1 MAGRL
6 SVRQTRFTC
15 IRVRM
20 ILYFRLPCLNN
31 QQLSHTRASHRVWD
45 WVTPH
50 ESVRKCQ
57 SQAQNQDPKLR
68 RLARVARVDEPAQS
82 MRLNERCTGLLLQP
96 VKMWAKKKLCFSR
109 ASPPVAPPMPLL
121 PRFGANRV
129 NDTLC
134 THRNGPSNENKDR
147 SVAETDALSKARHQ
161 DSMQCDQKVPATIP
175 KKVGVIDG
183 FLSTY

>member
-1 MAGRL
+1 
-6 SVRQTRFTC
+6 
-15 IRVRM
+15 M
-20 ILYFRLPCLNN
+20 ILYFRLPCLKN

-134 THRNGPSNENKDR
+134 THRNGPSKRIKTAVWRKPIHCPKPDIKIACN
-147 SVAETDALSKARHQ
+147 
-161 DSMQCDQKVPATIP
+161 ATRKSQRP
-175 KKVGVIDG
+175 YRKK
-183 FLSTY
+183 